1 MMNDQ
6 YKDAFVEILIKSRA
20 EELSRQEYLRYCR
33 EMKEAYRAGKLIDV
47 EQWKPAPKKP
57 KIKYHYPES
66 RIYLDRPDI
75 QNRGSD
81 RLNSGELTAKNFDS
95 PIRAL
100 IKELEEDGNTVEACR
115 VEYESLLAII
125 QNVNASTHRL
135 LLDVLDIRR
144 GLPEPD
150 HGKR

>member
-1 MMNDQ
+1 MNDQ
-6 YKDAFVEILIKSRA
+6 YKDAFVDMLIKSRA
-20 EELSRQEYLRYCR
+20 EELSRQDYLRYCR
-33 EMKEAYRAGKLIDV
+33 EMKEAYRAGKLIGV

-57 KIKYHYPES
+57 KKKYHYPES

-75 QNRGSD
+75 QNRGSG
-81 RLNSGELTAKNFDS
+81 RLNSGELTARNFDS

-100 IKELEEDGNTVEACR
+100 LKELQDDGNIVDACR

-150 HGKR
+150 HVKR